1 VKKEMLSKMKMP
13 EKGKK
18 DPMLDLDAA
27 LKDIGSE
34 KGDSEMNGMEESEE
48 GSEYGY
54 APEMEVGVAG
64 GEGMEGESE
73 MPDFSQFTDEE
84 LQAEL
89 DKRKKAGSK
98 KPMV

>member
-1 VKKEMLSKMKMP
+1 MKKEMLSKMKMP

-48 GSEYGY
+48 GSEYGS
-54 APEMEVGVAG
+54 APEMEVNIG

-98 KPMV
+98 KAMA

>member
-1 VKKEMLSKMKMP
+1 MKKEMLSKMKMP

-34 KGDSEMNGMEESEE
+34 KGDSEMNSMEEE
-48 GSEYGY
+48 GSSEYGSEG
-54 APEMEVGVAG
+54 PEMEVNIG
-64 GEGMEGESE
+64 GEEEGGSE
-73 MPDFSQFTDEE
+73 APDFSQFTDEE

-89 DKRKKAGSK
+89 DKRKKAGPAK